1 MSCIPTRPAGSGR
14 EARRQPAV
22 KSVRAVV
29 GEAERPTFLFFN
41 PFERMQLAALSMK
54 QTADRE
60 HVLKPRLESE
70 RDDKFDRVERQT
82 AQFDFIKERQMF
94 ARNKARPFDLDA
106 VFEQRPISGHPDIRV
121 RQSQDRQATIRIPDQ
136 RIRLPPA
143 EPQFITAQE
152 ATVVIVQAETVSRF
166 KRHSAILLTE
176 KKYVLVLNHDRMRD
190 AARDRS
196 RAGNQFLLI
205 ERQ

>member
-1 MSCIPTRPAGSGR
+1 
-14 EARRQPAV
+14 
-22 KSVRAVV
+22 
-29 GEAERPTFLFFN
+29 
-41 PFERMQLAALSMK
+41 
-54 QTADRE
+54 
-60 HVLKPRLESE
+60 
-70 RDDKFDRVERQT
+70 
-82 AQFDFIKERQMF
+82 MF

-106 VFEQRPISGHPDIRV
+106 VFEQRPTPGHPNTRFRNPKA
-121 RQSQDRQATIRIPDQ
+121 RQPTTRIPDQ